1 MGTEELVSTQR
12 PHGVA
17 PLTSIVLIGTSF
29 KTSSIGY
36 RERALKLFQASS
48 RKAVRRASPHTM
60 ESCLLVTCN
69 RMELYVATD
78 DPVWVAESVLSGMPK
93 SKVGAESFY
102 VKSDLDAVSHI

>member
-1 MGTEELVSTQR
+1 MEVSQTTGTEDATSAQR

-48 RKAVRRASPHTM
+48 RRAVRRAAPHAL

-93 SKVGAESFY
+93 SEEGAELSM
-102 VKSDLDAVSHI
+102 SR